1 MRLIKQYILPFVHI
15 LFLYITKLFPRD
27 KNLILFGA
35 WFGEKYDDNSRAL
48 FEYVLKNRKD
58 IHAYWITANKE
69 VYSNMK
75 EKGLPVF
82 MNTSRKAI
90 MLALRARYYVSVVML
105 YGKDSGN
112 NLSKYMGGIRVIN
125 LWHGLPL
132 KKIAFDDKYHP
143 MPQTFRGKLLN
154 YFDEKVFRNTYHI
167 ATSPGIAKIYRS
179 CFKADEEHVLILGQ
193 ARNDYFYTP
202 HQNPY
207 KERFDNRKII
217 LYMPTHRREGK
228 QVMDMTKLLDLSNIN
243 TLCEKNNAIFLIK
256 KHFYHSKEESLDNSY
271 ENIIEIT
278 NEKPS
283 AQVLLDCADILITD
297 YSSCYIDYLLLDR
310 PILFYSYD
318 LEDYLANDREM
329 YFDYKSSV
337 PGCICENNVELE
349 SEISSI
355 LNGEDN
361 YKGKREYWRNFFY
374 SKDNQQLV
382 SKKQIDAIMKL

>member
-1 MRLIKQYILPFVHI
+1 
-15 LFLYITKLFPRD
+15 
-27 KNLILFGA
+27 
-35 WFGEKYDDNSRAL
+35 
-48 FEYVLKNRKD
+48 
-58 IHAYWITANKE
+58 
-69 VYSNMK
+69 MK

-82 MNTSRKAI
+82 MNTTRKSI
-90 MLALRARYYVSVVML
+90 MLALKARYYVSVVML

-112 NLSKYMGGIRVIN
+112 NLSKYMGGVRVIN
-125 LWHGLPL
+125 LWHGIPL

-143 MPQTFRGKLLN
+143 TPQTFRGKLLK
-154 YFDEKVFRNTYHI
+154 YFEEKVFRNTYHI
-167 ATSPGIAKIYRS
+167 ATSPGIAEIYRN
-179 CFKADEEHVLILGQ
+179 CFRADEKHVLVLGQ
-193 ARNDYFYTP
+193 ARNDYFYTA
-202 HQNPY
+202 HTNPY

-243 TLCEKNNAIFLIK
+243 TLCKKHNAIFLIK
-256 KHFYHSKEESLDNSY
+256 KHFYHSNEESLDNSY

-283 AQVLLDCADILITD
+283 AQVLLDCADLIITD

-337 PGCICENNVELE
+337 PGPICENKERLE
-349 SEISSI
+349 YEISSI
-355 LNGEDN
+355 LEGKDV
-361 YKGKREYWRNFFY
+361 YKERREYWRNFFY
-374 SKDNQQLV
+374 SKENQQQV